1 MTTTLGLD
9 VGGAHLKAAWLS
21 GGELIDV
28 AQEPCP
34 LWQGLDRLE
43 AALATVAGRHRPVA
57 VAAVTM
63 TGELVDLF
71 ADRADGVGQI
81 LDALAS
87 ALPGVRLEIF
97 AGPTGFLPPGEARRR
112 VAEVASANWH
122 ATAAL
127 AALALPEGILVDIGS
142 TTTDIVP
149 FANGRVL
156 HAGYT
161 DATRMETGELLYT
174 GVVRTPVMAVASQAP
189 VDGVWRGVMAE
200 YFATMADAHRL
211 AGTLPEGADL
221 HPTAD
226 GRDKGPEASA
236 RRLARMV
243 GADLG
248 EGDHAAGGAVWRRLA
263 DHFIDRQIR
272 KVEDGLAQVVSRG
285 VVPDEAPVVG
295 AGVGRFLVERVAA
308 RTGRPYRFLMEA
320 ATLPDCWRSIAAD
333 CAPAVAV
340 ALLCALGRSPDGA
353 RRGRVAWASG

>member
-1 MTTTLGLD
+1 MTFTLGLD

-21 GGELIDV
+21 DGELIDV
-28 AQEPCP
+28 VQLPCP

-43 AALATVAGRHRPVA
+43 GALVEVAGRHRPLSDV
-57 VAAVTM
+57 AVTM

-71 ADRADGVGQI
+71 ADRADGVGRI
-81 LDALAS
+81 LDVLA
-87 ALPGVRLEIF
+87 AGLPGVLLEVF
-97 AGPTGFLPPGEARRR
+97 AGPAGFLSAVDARNR

-122 ATAAL
+122 GTAAL
-127 AALALPEGILVDIGS
+127 AALALPEGILIDIGS

-149 FANGRVL
+149 FAAGCVL
-156 HAGYT
+156 NAGYT
-161 DATRMETGELLYT
+161 DAARMETGELLYT
-174 GVVRTPVMAVASQAP
+174 GVVRTPIMAVASQAP
-189 VDGVWRGVMAE
+189 VNGVWRGVMAE

-226 GRDKGPEASA
+226 GRDKGLEASA

-243 GADLG
+243 GADS
-248 EGDHAAGGAVWRRLA
+248 GDPANGGDAAWRRLA
-263 DHFIDRQIR
+263 SHFIDCQVRRI
-272 KVEDGLAQVVSRG
+272 EDGLAQVASCG
-285 VVPDEAPVVG
+285 AVPDEAPLVG

-320 ATLPDCWRSIAAD
+320 ATLPECWWSIAAD

-340 ALLCALGRSPDGA
+340 ALLNALGRAPDGT
-353 RRGRVAWASG
+353 RRGRVAWASA

>member
-1 MTTTLGLD
+1 MTFTLGLD

-21 GGELIDV
+21 DGELIDV
-28 AQEPCP
+28 VQVSCP

-43 AALATVAGRHRPVA
+43 VALADVTGRHRPLSDV
-57 VAAVTM
+57 AVTM

-71 ADRADGVGQI
+71 ADRADGVGRI
-81 LDALAS
+81 LDVVAAG
-87 ALPGVRLEIF
+87 LPGVPLEVY
-97 AGPTGFLPPGEARRR
+97 AGPAGFLPAADARNR

-127 AALALPEGILVDIGS
+127 GALALPEGILVDIGS

-149 FANGRVL
+149 FAAGRVL
-156 HAGYT
+156 NAGYT
-161 DATRMETGELLYT
+161 DAARMETGELLYT
-174 GVVRTPVMAVASQAP
+174 GVVRTPVMAVASRAP
-189 VDGVWRGVMAE
+189 VNGVWRGVMAE

-226 GRDKGPEASA
+226 GRDKGLDASA

-243 GADLG
+243 GADS
-248 EGDHAAGGAVWRRLA
+248 GDPVSNGDVTWHRLA
-263 DHFIDRQIR
+263 NHFIDHQVRR
-272 KVEDGLAQVVSRG
+272 VEDGLAQVASRG
-285 VVPDEAPVVG
+285 VVPDEAPLVG

-320 ATLPDCWRSIAAD
+320 ATLPECWRSIAAD
-333 CAPAVAV
+333 CAPAV
-340 ALLCALGRSPDGA
+340 
-353 RRGRVAWASG
+353 

>member
-1 MTTTLGLD
+1 MTITLGLD
-9 VGGAHLKAAWLS
+9 VGGAHLKAAWFS
-21 GGELIDV
+21 TGELVEV

-43 AALATVAGRHRPVA
+43 AALAAIVGRHGRVA
-57 VAAVTM
+57 RAAVTM

-71 ADRADGVGQI
+71 ADRADGVGRI
-81 LDALAS
+81 LDTLAA
-87 ALPGVRLEIF
+87 ALPGVELAVF
-97 AGPTGFLPPGEARRR
+97 AGPAGFLDPATARLR

-127 AALALPEGILVDIGS
+127 AALVLPAGILVDIGS

-149 FANGRVL
+149 FADGRVRN
-156 HAGYT
+156 AGYT

-174 GVVRTPVMAVASQAP
+174 GVVRTPVMAVAARAP
-189 VDGVWRGVMAE
+189 VNGVWRGVMAE

-226 GRDKGPEASA
+226 GRDKGLEASA
-236 RRLARMV
+236 RRLTRMI
-243 GADLG
+243 GADLA
-248 EGDHAAGGAVWRRLA
+248 DADAAAWRRLA
-263 DHFIDRQIR
+263 SYFIDRQTR
-272 KVEDGLAQVVSRG
+272 AVEDGLAQVVSRG
-285 VVPDEAPVVG
+285 VVPDDAPLVG

-308 RTGRPYRFLMEA
+308 RTGRAHCPLMA
-320 ATLPDCWRSIAAD
+320 AAGLPERWRSAAAD

-340 ALLCALGRSPDGA
+340 ALLCDAGPRSDG
-353 RRGRVAWASG
+353 